1 MIIINNIKLMVDL
14 SDKTKGLIFDKLQS
28 IVNLDISDWYL
39 ISRDIKIKI
48 LHNFLS
54 FILFNTFSFSNV
66 LNIPIKSIKPKKLI
80 MFCNMNKQKNMNI
93 FSKYQKEVLAYTNKF
108 RDRYK
113 NCKDRVYYTFND
125 LPKEDY
131 NNILGEYNDIVYNII
146 NENSGLIDIK
156 NLYIRLINN
165 NSNKVISDND
175 LSFNIKKESY
185 NELLI
190 KFNDNIIVNLSLNF
204 NKNKITNNLPLFYK
218 IKLINK
224 F

>member
-1 MIIINNIKLMVDL
+1 MVDL
-14 SDKTKGLIFDKLQS
+14 SDKTKELIFDKLQS
-28 IVNLDISDWYL
+28 IVNLEISDWCI
-39 ISRDIKIKI
+39 ISKDIRIKI

-80 MFCNMNKQKNMNI
+80 MFCNMNKQKNINI
-93 FSKYQKEVLAYTNKF
+93 FNQYNKEVLSYTHKF
-108 RDRYK
+108 RDKYK
-113 NCKDRVYYTFND
+113 NCKDRIYYTFND
-125 LPKEDY
+125 LQKEEY

-146 NENSGLIDIK
+146 NNNSNLIDIK

-165 NSNKVISDND
+165 NSTKLINDNN
-175 LSFNIKKESY
+175 LSFAIKKESY
-185 NELLI
+185 NELSI
-190 KFNDNIIVNLSLNF
+190 KFNDNIIINLSLNF
-204 NKNKITNNLPLFYK
+204 NKNKITNNLPLYYK

>member
-1 MIIINNIKLMVDL
+1 MVDL

-28 IVNLDISDWYL
+28 IVNLEISDWC
-39 ISRDIKIKI
+39 IINKDIKIKI

-54 FILFNTFSFSNV
+54 FILFNTFSFSNT

-80 MFCNMNKQKNMNI
+80 MFCNMNKQKNINI
-93 FSKYQKEVLAYTNKF
+93 FNKYNKEVLAYTHKF
-108 RDRYK
+108 REEYK
-113 NCKDRVYYTFND
+113 NVKDRVYYTFND
-125 LPKEDY
+125 LPNDNY
-131 NNILGEYNDIVYNII
+131 NNILEGYNDIIYNTI
-146 NENSGLIDIK
+146 NENINIIDIK

-165 NSNKVISDND
+165 NSNKLINDDN
-175 LSFNIKKESY
+175 LSFAIKKESY

-190 KFNDNIIVNLSLNF
+190 KFNDNITVNLSLNF

>member
-1 MIIINNIKLMVDL
+1 MVDL
-14 SDKTKGLIFDKLQS
+14 SDKTKGLIYDKLQS
-28 IVNLDISDWYL
+28 IVNLDISDWYI
-39 ISRDIKIKI
+39 ISKDIRIKI

-54 FILFNTFSFSNV
+54 FILFNTFSLCNT

-93 FSKYQKEVLAYTNKF
+93 FTKYQKEVLAYTIKF
-108 RDRYK
+108 RDKYK
-113 NCKDRVYYTFND
+113 NCKDRVYYTFNE
-125 LPKEDY
+125 LPQEDY
-131 NNILGEYNDIVYNII
+131 NNILGDYNDIVYNTI
-146 NENSGLIDIK
+146 NENTGLIDIK

-175 LSFNIKKESY
+175 LSFIIKKEGY
-185 NELLI
+185 NELLL
-190 KFNDNIIVNLSLNF
+190 KFNDNIILNLSLIF
-204 NKNKITNNLPLFYK
+204 NKNKITNNLPLYYK

>member
-1 MIIINNIKLMVDL
+1 MVDL
-14 SDKTKGLIFDKLQS
+14 SDKTKEIIFDKLQS
-28 IVNLDISDWYL
+28 IFNLDISDWCI
-39 ISRDIKIKI
+39 ISKDIRIKI

-66 LNIPIKSIKPKKLI
+66 LNIPIKSIKPKKLV
-80 MFCNMNKQKNMNI
+80 MFCNMNKQKNINI
-93 FSKYQKEVLAYTNKF
+93 FSQYQKEVLDYTNKF
-108 RDRYK
+108 RDKYK
-113 NCKDRVYYTFND
+113 NCKDRVYYTFNE
-125 LPKEDY
+125 LPKDDY
-131 NNILGEYNDIVYNII
+131 NNILEGYNDIIYKTI

-165 NSNKVISDND
+165 NSNKLINDDN
-175 LSFNIKKESY
+175 LSFTIKKESY

-190 KFNDNIIVNLSLNF
+190 KFNDNITVILSLNF

>member
-1 MIIINNIKLMVDL
+1 MVDL
-14 SDKTKGLIFDKLQS
+14 SDKTKGLIYDKLQS

-39 ISRDIKIKI
+39 ISKDIKIKI

-54 FILFNTFSFSNV
+54 FILFNTFSFTNV

-80 MFCNMNKQKNMNI
+80 IFCNINKQKNTNL
-93 FSKYQKEVLAYTNKF
+93 FNKYQKEVLAYTNRF
-108 RDRYK
+108 RDKYK
-113 NCKDRVYYTFND
+113 NCKDRVYYTFNE
-125 LPKEDY
+125 LSREDY
-131 NNILGEYNDIVYNII
+131 NNILGEYNDIVYNTI
-146 NENSGLIDIK
+146 NENIGLIDIK

-175 LSFNIKKESY
+175 LSFNIKKEGY

-190 KFNDNIIVNLSLNF
+190 KFNENIIVHLSLTF

>member
-1 MIIINNIKLMVDL
+1 MIIINYIKLMVDL
-14 SDKTKGLIFDKLQS
+14 SDKTKGLIYDKLLS
-28 IVNLDISDWYL
+28 IVNLDISDWYI
-39 ISRDIKIKI
+39 ISKDIKIKI
-48 LHNFLS
+48 LHNFLT
-54 FILFNTFSFSNV
+54 FILFNTFSFSNT

-108 RDRYK
+108 RDKYK
-113 NCKDRVYYTFND
+113 NCVDRVYYTFD
-125 LPKEDY
+125 ELPREDY
-131 NNILGEYNDIVYNII
+131 NNILGDYNDIVYNTI
-146 NENSGLIDIK
+146 NENIGLVDIK

-175 LSFNIKKESY
+175 LSFTIKKEGY

-190 KFNDNIIVNLSLNF
+190 KFNENIIVNLSLIT

>member
-1 MIIINNIKLMVDL
+1 MVDL
-14 SDKTKGLIFDKLQS
+14 NDKTKGLIFDKLQS
-28 IVNLDISDWYL
+28 IVNLDISDWCI
-39 ISRDIKIKI
+39 ISKDIRIKI

-80 MFCNMNKQKNMNI
+80 IFCNMNKQKNIN
-93 FSKYQKEVLAYTNKF
+93 FFTQYQKEVLAYTNIF
-108 RDRYK
+108 RDKYK

-131 NNILGEYNDIVYNII
+131 NNILREYNDIVFNKI
-146 NENSGLIDIK
+146 NENVNLVDIK
-156 NLYIRLINN
+156 NLYIKLINN
-165 NSNKVISDND
+165 NSNKIISDNN
-175 LSFNIKKESY
+175 LSFTIKKESY

-190 KFNDNIIVNLSLNF
+190 KFNDNIIVNLSLTF
-204 NKNKITNNLPLFYK
+204 NKNKITNNLPLYYK

>member
-1 MIIINNIKLMVDL
+1 MVDL
-14 SDKTKGLIFDKLQS
+14 SDKTKGLIYDKLQS
-28 IVNLDISDWYL
+28 IVNLDVSDWYI
-39 ISRDIKIKI
+39 ISKDIRIKI

-54 FILFNTFSFSNV
+54 FILFNTFSLCNT

-108 RDRYK
+108 RDKYK
-113 NCKDRVYYTFND
+113 NCKDRVYYTFNE
-125 LPKEDY
+125 LPQEDY
-131 NNILGEYNDIVYNII
+131 NNILGDYNDIVYNTI
-146 NENSGLIDIK
+146 NENIGLIDIK

-175 LSFNIKKESY
+175 LSFIIKKEGY
-185 NELLI
+185 NELLL
-190 KFNDNIIVNLSLNF
+190 KFNNNIILNLSLIF
-204 NKNKITNNLPLFYK
+204 NKNKITNNLPLYYK
-218 IKLINK
+218 IKLTNK